1 MHCVNVGV
9 VYERFR
15 KFSSA
20 IGKVVTLL
28 ILFFTGSL
36 KAGEI
41 LCFIVFTLFTTL
53 LVLYE
58 MYQVAVL
65 RKQYMQ
71 MENFIEWFVFISA
84 IFTPFVKV
92 YLAKI
97 QIPLFMFI
105 FYQLFCHLDVGF
117 RVARNVCAVGICVA
131 WLEFIFIFGR
141 LPLKLSGGHFT
152 VMYYNVIK
160 NIFNYLLALLF
171 MVIGYGLAFMITHQC
186 LGIQF

>member
-41 LCFIVFTLFTTL
+41 FCFVVFLLFTTL

-97 QIPLFMFI
+97 QTLFDYKSI
-105 FYQLFCHLDVGF
+105 
-117 RVARNVCAVGICVA
+117 
-131 WLEFIFIFGR
+131 
-141 LPLKLSGGHFT
+141 LS
-152 VMYYNVIK
+152 VI
-160 NIFNYLLALLF
+160 LSP
-171 MVIGYGLAFMITHQC
+171 
-186 LGIQF
+186 

>member
-1 MHCVNVGV
+1 MERKIVKMRMRKEMALALCQCWSCVR
-9 VYERFR
+9 EIQEIFISDW
-15 KFSSA
+15 KSSN
-20 IGKVVTLL
+20 VTLL

-41 LCFIVFTLFTTL
+41 FCFIVFILFTTL

-97 QIPLFMFI
+97 QTLFDYKSI
-105 FYQLFCHLDVGF
+105 
-117 RVARNVCAVGICVA
+117 
-131 WLEFIFIFGR
+131 
-141 LPLKLSGGHFT
+141 LS
-152 VMYYNVIK
+152 VI
-160 NIFNYLLALLF
+160 LSP
-171 MVIGYGLAFMITHQC
+171 
-186 LGIQF
+186 

>member
-9 VYERFR
+9 VYKRFR
-15 KFSSA
+15 KFSSV
-20 IGKVVTLL
+20 IGKIVTLL

-36 KAGEI
+36 KPGEI
-41 LCFIVFTLFTTL
+41 FCFIVFTLFTTL

-97 QIPLFMFI
+97 QTLFDYKSI
-105 FYQLFCHLDVGF
+105 
-117 RVARNVCAVGICVA
+117 
-131 WLEFIFIFGR
+131 
-141 LPLKLSGGHFT
+141 LS
-152 VMYYNVIK
+152 VI
-160 NIFNYLLALLF
+160 LSP
-171 MVIGYGLAFMITHQC
+171 
-186 LGIQF
+186 

>member
-15 KFSSA
+15 KFSSV
-20 IGKVVTLL
+20 IGKIVTLL

-41 LCFIVFTLFTTL
+41 FCFVVFILFTTL

-92 YLAKI
+92 YLAIIK
-97 QIPLFMFI
+97 IPLFIIYFI
-105 FYQLFCHLDVGF
+105 SYFVTLMLGSVWPAMSALWASASPGSSSSSS
-117 RVARNVCAVGICVA
+117 
-131 WLEFIFIFGR
+131 
-141 LPLKLSGGHFT
+141 SGG
-152 VMYYNVIK
+152 
-160 NIFNYLLALLF
+160 
-171 MVIGYGLAFMITHQC
+171 C
-186 LGIQF
+186 P

>member
-1 MHCVNVGV
+1 M
-9 VYERFR
+9 ETLFR
-15 KFSSA
+15 KISTTELKGTGRKIVKMRLRKEMALALWQCWSCVQEIQEIFISDRKNS
-20 IGKVVTLL
+20 IIVYFV
-28 ILFFTGSL
+28 FTGSL

-41 LCFIVFTLFTTL
+41 FCFIVFTLFTTL

-97 QIPLFMFI
+97 QIPLFI
-105 FYQLFCHLDVGF
+105 IY
-117 RVARNVCAVGICVA
+117 
-131 WLEFIFIFGR
+131 
-141 LPLKLSGGHFT
+141 FT
-152 VMYYNVIK
+152 VI
-160 NIFNYLLALLF
+160 LSP
-171 MVIGYGLAFMITHQC
+171 
-186 LGIQF
+186 